1 VINKMSIMPPPS
13 PAPPPPPA
21 ASVRVLSEWS
31 AEKGGGKTLST
42 RGATFQGLLT
52 ALLILTL
59 LAAVGLLLTERNQ
72 RRYFLRSQ
80 PPFVL
85 VDRGLPLPYGHGP
98 YHPSD
103 PQLAKAYQAFRLP
116 TGVAAPAEDES
127 FDDRAELDQR
137 LGDLLLAAAK
147 ARLAATDEGHLQD
160 GMAYLAQLD
169 SLGQLSGEQRRG
181 ARALRSEVA
190 YVEASDEL
198 GHALAALRDVEG
210 LLKLGADSA
219 NAHTKDS
226 ADLLDRLTPAVD
238 SVVRAARGQGVAPAD
253 SPELAA
259 PAPDGGAKI

>member
-1 VINKMSIMPPPS
+1 MKKMRHMPPTAPV
-13 PAPPPPPA
+13 PASAPEFPA
-21 ASVRVLSEWS
+21 RSGEGFSGAGTG
-31 AEKGGGKTLST
+31 ADLST

-80 PPFVL
+80 PPFVI

-98 YHPSD
+98 YRPSD
-103 PQLAKAYQAFRLP
+103 PQLARAYQAFRLP
-116 TGVAAPAEDES
+116 TGVPPPTEEQS

-137 LGDLLLAAAK
+137 LGDLLLASAK
-147 ARLAATDEGHLQD
+147 SRLAATDEGHLQD
-160 GMAYLAQLD
+160 GMAYLAQID
-169 SLGQLSGEQRRG
+169 SLSQLSGEQRRS

-219 NAHTKDS
+219 NAHNKDS
-226 ADLLDRLTPAVD
+226 AELLDRLAPAVD
-238 SVVRAARGQGVAPAD
+238 AVVRAARGQGVAPAD
-253 SPELAA
+253 SPELA
-259 PAPDGGAKI
+259 PAPDAGTKI